1 MIVVCPSCQ
10 ARFRYDDERFQ
21 GLPRKRFR
29 CPKCA
34 HVFEVENPAHQV
46 APVTVASMPRPVVP
60 VAPPPPPPPVP
71 APLEP
76 PVPPQVS
83 ARETSARPGLEDMH
97 TSAGVSVPGIPLGYR
112 FSLAFLNGPRASTVA
127 VLQSAQTL
135 IGREDG
141 DIVTQD
147 PECSRRH
154 ARVDIHSDGTV
165 WLVDLGS
172 TNGTFV
178 DGVQVFS
185 AVQLA
190 DRQEFTCGR
199 SSFMMLI
206 RREDPNMLV

>member
-1 MIVVCPSCQ
+1 
-10 ARFRYDDERFQ
+10 
-21 GLPRKRFR
+21 
-29 CPKCA
+29 
-34 HVFEVENPAHQV
+34 
-46 APVTVASMPRPVVP
+46 
-60 VAPPPPPPPVP
+60 
-71 APLEP
+71 
-76 PVPPQVS
+76 
-83 ARETSARPGLEDMH
+83 
-97 TSAGVSVPGIPLGYR
+97 
-112 FSLAFLNGPRASTVA
+112 VA

>member
-34 HVFEVENPAHQV
+34 HVFEVENPALH
-46 APVTVASMPRPVVP
+46 APPVTVASMPRPAVP
-60 VAPPPPPPPVP
+60 APPPPVLAPPTP
-71 APLEP
+71 AS
-76 PVPPQVS
+76 S
-83 ARETSARPGLEDMH
+83 APETTVRGDADDLL
-97 TSAGVSVPGIPLGYR
+97 TSAGVATPGIPPGYR

-127 VLQSAQTL
+127 VLQSPQTL

-141 DIVTQD
+141 DIATQD

-154 ARVDIHSDGTV
+154 ARLDIRSDGTV

-185 AVQLA
+185 AVQLM

-206 RREDPNMLV
+206 RRDDPNMLV

>member
-29 CPKCA
+29 CPKCV
-34 HVFEVENPAHQV
+34 HVFEVENPAHH
-46 APVTVASMPRPVVP
+46 APPVTVASMPM
-60 VAPPPPPPPVP
+60 PPAQPLSPPVP
-71 APLEP
+71 GPI
-76 PVPPQVS
+76 S
-83 ARETSARPGLEDMH
+83 ARETTARGDRDDML
-97 TSAGVSVPGIPLGYR
+97 TAAGVASPGIPPGYR

-127 VLQSAQTL
+127 VLQSAQIL
-135 IGREDG
+135 IGREEG

-154 ARVDIHSDGTV
+154 ARLDIRSDGTV

-172 TNGTFV
+172 TNGTFI

-185 AVQLA
+185 AVQLL

-206 RREDPNMLV
+206 RRDDPNGLM